1 MKSIV
6 LSNPMIR
13 TIITDVIVFLLVY
26 LIPAFSHITPFPL
39 YLAEPMRIIMLGGYF
54 MSTNRINTYFIAFTI
69 PLFSMMTTGHPVL
82 FKSFLIGFELMGN
95 VFFLD
100 IFLKRWSKFAFP
112 ALITSIILSK
122 LLYYFMKYLFI
133 IWDLIDGK
141 LLSTS
146 IQLQLYSALGISFFY
161 YLVISFRNRNKAKL

>member
-6 LSNPMIR
+6 LSNPIIR
-13 TIITDVIVFLLVY
+13 TIIIDAIIFLLVY
-26 LIPAFSHITPFPL
+26 LIPAFSHLTPFPL
-39 YLAEPMRIIMLGGYF
+39 YLAEPMRIIMLCGYF

-69 PLFSMMTTGHPVL
+69 PLFSMMITGHPVL
-82 FKSFLIGFELMGN
+82 FKSFLIGFELMAN

-122 LLYYFMKYLFI
+122 VFYYFMKYLFTN
-133 IWDLIDGK
+133 WELIDGK

-146 IQLQLYSALGISFFY
+146 IQLQLCSAVVISFFY
-161 YLVISFRNRNKAKL
+161 YLVIRFRNRNNAKS